1 MLLQAIGGGGG
12 GFLSIMWVW
21 LIMYHVLSHIMYL
34 YCIKKGTYIIGAE
47 YTYLNIIHPG
57 LTLGEEVGWHA
68 DCSCSIFPLFYLV
81 LLNYKAT
88 TVLYSPLPLSPS
100 PPLKLIIMSCPN
112 LTSNLIPCH
121 ISSSRSNVGSILSC
135 NGFYSWIHMH

>member
-1 MLLQAIGGGGG
+1 MYAAPSNWGGGGGGGVIIGGGGG

-34 YCIKKGTYIIGAE
+34 YSIKKGTYIIGAE

-88 TVLYSPLPLSPS
+88 TVYIAYVLPPPLVPL
-100 PPLKLIIMSCPN
+100 PPLKII
-112 LTSNLIPCH
+112 CH
-121 ISSSRSNVGSILSC
+121 VQT
-135 NGFYSWIHMH
+135 